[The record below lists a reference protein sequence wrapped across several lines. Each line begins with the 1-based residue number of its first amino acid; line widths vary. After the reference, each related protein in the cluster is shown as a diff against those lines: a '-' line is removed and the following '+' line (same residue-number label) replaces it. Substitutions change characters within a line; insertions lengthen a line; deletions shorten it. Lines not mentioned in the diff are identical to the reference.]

1 MEENCLK
8 MILIGEINMNK
19 PLSDKKW
26 WAKVLVIMAISPI
39 KIGIEVALTEQIEWI
54 FNSLKKQ
61 IFK

>member
-8 MILIGEINMNK
+8 MILIGEISMNK